1 MKQVRASIPSHL
13 QTAFFEV
20 GRQLNTD
27 DPTIINTHILSCY
40 FTGDVYTALR
50 VRSDSPKQ
58 LTPKEANSFE
68 FDDLGDWVAEE

>member
-40 FTGDVYTALR
+40 FTGD
-50 VRSDSPKQ
+50 RSDSPKQ

>member
-27 DPTIINTHILSCY
+27 DATIINTHILSCY
-40 FTGDVYTALR
+40 FTGD
-50 VRSDSPKQ
+50 RSDSPKQ
-58 LTPKEANSFE
+58 LTSKEGDSYGL
-68 FDDLGDWVAEE
+68 DDLNDWTEE